1 MAAESKMPDEST
13 PNKSLPAR
21 STPTESIHDEEG
33 KLESD
38 VDLVESERDSEKQ
51 SPSDADPSPQAL
63 EYPPA
68 YKRILIMIALYL
80 SMFLITLDQNIIA
93 TAIPRIT
100 DEFHSIADIGWYG
113 SAYLLTTCSFQLFMG
128 KVYKYYPAKPL
139 FLGGV
144 VMFEVGSAICGAAPS
159 SVAFI
164 IGRAVAGVGASG
176 LFSGLMVIMFHT
188 IPLRQRPLWQGA
200 AGGLFAIASVVGPLV
215 GGAFTDHVT
224 WRWCFYLNLPIG
236 AVSLLVTVLLVNLS
250 DQKLES
256 PAKTLIGKIQ
266 QLDPIGNLAFFPGI
280 VCLILALQWGGTL
293 YSWANA
299 RIIALIIVCIAL
311 VAIFLGIQ
319 IWKKEQATLPPRII
333 KQRSIAA
340 AMFFCFFNGAGMMV
354 LMYYLPIWFQAI
366 KGASAVSS
374 GLMLLPTVLSV
385 VVAAIFSGIV
395 ISRAGY
401 YAPFYIASS
410 ILSPIGAG
418 LMCTFT
424 TSTSKGMWIGSQI
437 LFGFGTG
444 LGVQQH
450 LNVVQTVLERSDIAQ
465 GSAAVMLV
473 RFLGSTIFIPIA
485 QNVFIRDLA
494 SKLAALPGVDTETVI
509 KGGATELRSLVPAD
523 ELNQLLTYYNASL
536 SKVFYI
542 AAGTCAVT
550 IFGSV
555 CVEWRSLKAK
565 ARTEG
570 GKPR

>member
-1 MAAESKMPDEST
+1 M
-13 PNKSLPAR
+13 
-21 STPTESIHDEEG
+21 PTESIHDEEG

-38 VDLVESERDSEKQ
+38 VYPVESERDSEKQ
-51 SPSDADPSPQAL
+51 SPSDADPSPQPL
-63 EYPPA
+63 EYPPT

-80 SMFLITLDQNIIA
+80 SMFLITLVSI
-93 TAIPRIT
+93 RIT
-100 DEFHSIADIGWYG
+100 NSILSYFSTKHRIKTSLQLQSLASPMNSTRSPTLGG
-113 SAYLLTTCSFQLFMG
+113 MAVHTCSRL
-128 KVYKYYPAKPL
+128 VA
-139 FLGGV
+139 
-144 VMFEVGSAICGAAPS
+144 S
-159 SVAFI
+159 S
-164 IGRAVAGVGASG
+164 
-176 LFSGLMVIMFHT
+176 
-188 IPLRQRPLWQGA
+188 
-200 AGGLFAIASVVGPLV
+200 
-215 GGAFTDHVT
+215 
-224 WRWCFYLNLPIG
+224 
-236 AVSLLVTVLLVNLS
+236 
-250 DQKLES
+250 
-256 PAKTLIGKIQ
+256 
-266 QLDPIGNLAFFPGI
+266 
-280 VCLILALQWGGTL
+280 
-293 YSWANA
+293 YSWAKSTNTTQPSPSFSEVSSCL
-299 RIIALIIVCIAL
+299 RSVQQSVVRLLALLPLLSAALCRDHSGKALQEVCSPL
-311 VAIFLGIQ
+311 PPLLGRSSGAHSPIMSLGAGVSILISQ
-319 IWKKEQATLPPRII
+319 SENWILLRKLSLGRFSSLIPSEISLFSLESSASSSPCNGAGRYTLGPTIWKKEQATLPPRII

-424 TSTSKGMWIGSQI
+424 TSTRKGMWIGSQI

-523 ELNQLLTYYNASL
+523 ELNQLLNYYNASL
-536 SKVFYI
+536 LKVFYI